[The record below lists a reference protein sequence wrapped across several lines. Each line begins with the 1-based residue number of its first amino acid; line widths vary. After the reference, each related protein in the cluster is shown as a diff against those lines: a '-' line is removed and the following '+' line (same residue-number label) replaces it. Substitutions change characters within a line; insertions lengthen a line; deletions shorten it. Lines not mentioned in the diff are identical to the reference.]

1 MPDTEQ
7 VIEDFFAD
15 DPRAGDLRRMR
26 DALADRLR
34 ALRRQQ
40 DERDGDAT
48 RLSAQ
53 IAALQRQIEALR
65 TEEAVSQ
72 FVEDSIKMTLAKA
85 EPEEEE

>member
-7 VIEDFFAD
+7 VIDDFFEGG
-15 DPRAGDLRRMR
+15 PRADDLRRMR

-40 DERDGDAT
+40 AEEIGDAP

-53 IAALQRQIEALR
+53 IAVLQRQMDALR

-72 FVEDSIKMTLAKA
+72 FVENSIKMTLAKA